1 MSIFRNGERGGL
13 FERAEKLIISAR
25 VGAQTRMRWWREEI
39 LLADSFE
46 MDRQT
51 PERIT
56 MFKNGSL
63 QVLNVQREDSGEYVC
78 QAIRPSPW
86 GHVTQVHEIEVMC
99 EYDYNIADRC
109 MPRQSVPL

>member
-1 MSIFRNGERGGL
+1 MTRWWGGL
-13 FERAEKLIISAR
+13 FERAEKFVIFAL
-25 VGAQTRMRWWREEI
+25 VGTQTRMRWWREEV

-86 GHVTQVHEIEVMC
+86 GHITQVHEIEVMC
-99 EYDYNIADRC
+99 EYDNSIADTDVCRDKASLS
-109 MPRQSVPL
+109 RV